1 LIGSP
6 KVFINL
12 RPKPDMKLWSVSAS
26 FLIWSNHVLSSA
38 DRTNQKPV
46 AAFVGI
52 DWADQQHAIV
62 LRAATSNARLE
73 HRSIESEPAA
83 LAEWVLEV
91 RERFSAQGKI
101 LVCLEQSRRSAD
113 SLFDGL

>member
-1 LIGSP
+1 
-6 KVFINL
+6 
-12 RPKPDMKLWSVSAS
+12 M
-26 FLIWSNHVLSSA
+26 SSA
-38 DRTNQKPV
+38 DRTNEKPV

-73 HRSIESEPAA
+73 HRSISSEPAA

-91 RERFSAQGKI
+91 RERFSFSGQDPGLPRA
-101 LVCLEQSRRSAD
+101 ESRSAD